1 MNIASWFQSHR
12 RSLLFLVSILALGG
26 LVSVFNLPV
35 ALFPDVSFPRVRVDI
50 DAGARPAKQMV
61 VAVTTPV
68 EEAIR
73 AVRGVRDVRSTT
85 SRGSAEI
92 NVDFDW
98 GADMSRAYLDVN
110 AAMSQ
115 VLPDLPPGTR
125 IQAVRM
131 DPTVDEPVVA
141 YSLRSRTLSPTQL
154 YDLAEYQLRPL
165 LSGVKGVARVD
176 IQGGGIGE
184 LHVNVDTAKLRAQG
198 LTMADVVH
206 AVSGSADISA
216 LGRLADHHKL
226 FLLLADNQPGS
237 LKALREVVIRAGPDG
252 VVRVGDIATVKRGV

>member
-1 MNIASWFQSHR
+1 MNIATWFQAHR
-12 RSLLFLVSILALGG
+12 RSLLFLVLILALGG
-26 LVSVFNLPV
+26 LASVFKLPV

-50 DAGARPAKQMV
+50 DAGDRPATQMV

-73 AVRGVRDVRSTT
+73 RVRGVRDVRSTT

-115 VLPDLPPGTR
+115 VLPELPPGTR
-125 IQAVRM
+125 IHAVRM

-141 YSLRSRTLSPTQL
+141 YSLRSHT
-154 YDLAEYQLRPL
+154 
-165 LSGVKGVARVD
+165 
-176 IQGGGIGE
+176 
-184 LHVNVDTAKLRAQG
+184 
-198 LTMADVVH
+198 
-206 AVSGSADISA
+206 
-216 LGRLADHHKL
+216 
-226 FLLLADNQPGS
+226 
-237 LKALREVVIRAGPDG
+237 
-252 VVRVGDIATVKRGV
+252 